1 MKNLKYV
8 FKNSFVII
16 YIFIKIFNKFLIYII
31 FLILI
36 KYAYKL
42 TKKNF

>member
-16 YIFIKIFNKFLIYII
+16 YIFMKIFNKFLIYII
-31 FLILI
+31 LILI

-42 TKKNF
+42 TKKKL